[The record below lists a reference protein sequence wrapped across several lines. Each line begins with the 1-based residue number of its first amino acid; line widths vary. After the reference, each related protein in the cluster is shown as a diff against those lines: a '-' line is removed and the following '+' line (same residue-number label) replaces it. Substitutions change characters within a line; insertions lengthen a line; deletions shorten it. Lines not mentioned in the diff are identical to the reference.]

1 MDNAMSKIP
10 FMPDIRE
17 FPLSASDIED
27 RLTNFLITL
36 RKRLGKIKVTDLA
49 ADSMG
54 EAEPL
59 SSDDNVELGMEDH
72 FKIRRRTKRLVTKR
86 EAELCL
92 AHLKSNDR
100 KRLQHVEGGVFL
112 NGPATVQEVDEL
124 ASQLM
129 NEMPWMQPA
138 IRPIWQDARQHLARG
153 GYGLWHRP
161 LIVVG
166 PPGIGKSHFARRL
179 ADLSRL
185 PTLKIDVG
193 GGSAGFAVAGVQR
206 GWGSACP
213 GRPVETILSHG
224 IGNPIVVVDEICKA
238 GTCYSEMGTST
249 SIVTSLLGL
258 LEPVSAQSW
267 DCPYFN
273 VNFDM
278 SHICWIMTAN
288 DVSTIPL
295 PLRSRC
301 RVIEL
306 GGLTQDHLLK
316 FVEYE
321 SCKRG
326 LDQVDVHVV
335 RRLIASY
342 PKGHP
347 ALNLRVVTRYLDDLE
362 TLAQTPVLH

>member
-17 FPLSASDIED
+17 FPLSASEIED
-27 RLTNFLITL
+27 RLTNFLIAL
-36 RKRLGKIKVTDLA
+36 RKRLGKIKTTDVA
-49 ADSMG
+49 CDSVG
-54 EAEPL
+54 SAEPL
-59 SSDDNVELGMEDH
+59 SSNDDVELTIEDH
-72 FKIRRRTKRLVTKR
+72 FKIRRRSKRLAAKR
-86 EAELCL
+86 EAVSCL

-100 KRLQHVEGGVFL
+100 KRLQLAERGVSL

-129 NEMPWMQPA
+129 NEMPWMQPV
-138 IRPIWQDARQHLARG
+138 IKPIWQDARQNLARG

-179 ADLSRL
+179 AELSRL

-206 GWGSACP
+206 GWGTACP
-213 GRPVETILSHG
+213 GRPVEMILSHG
-224 IGNPIVVVDEICKA
+224 VGNPIVVVDEICKA
-238 GTCYSEMGTST
+238 GVCYSETGAST

-258 LEPVSAQSW
+258 LEPVSARSW
-267 DCPYFN
+267 ECPYFN

-288 DVSTIPL
+288 DVTTIPL

-306 GGLTQDHLLK
+306 GGLTQDDLLDL
-316 FVEYE
+316 VGYE
-321 SCKRG
+321 AAKRG
-326 LDQVDVHVV
+326 LDQMDVHVV
-335 RRLIASY
+335 RRLITSY